1 MKKFPLPFTFRTLA
15 SYALLLY
22 VCGAAHEMAHHFTG
36 AIVCHQF
43 GRMTFNLFVTSD
55 SCTGTV
61 APQAAGPL
69 LSYIVGW
76 IGALLLLTGRKQLL
90 GFGLIAATLPYMR
103 MLSAWT
109 GGGDESVI
117 ARQLL
122 GAGNHKLLV
131 SAVVTAIVLPPL
143 VIAYRS
149 LSNERRPLIYF
160 LSILIPFM
168 PAIVLQRVDQA
179 YFINWINAPG
189 SFAHPTMWG
198 IPVAVLATHIVVF
211 VVFAMTA
218 AQYLWD
224 DANVQMRAG
233 AAILGSEM

>member
-1 MKKFPLPFTFRTLA
+1 MKKFTLPFTSRTLA
-15 SYALLLY
+15 SFALLLY
-22 VCGAAHEMAHHFTG
+22 VCGAAHEMSHHFTG
-36 AIVCHQF
+36 AIACHQF

-69 LSYIVGW
+69 LSYTVGW

-90 GFGLIAATLPYMR
+90 GFGLVAATLPYMR

-131 SAVVTAIVLPPL
+131 GAIVTAIVLPPL

-149 LSNERRPLIYF
+149 LSNARRPLVYF
-160 LSILIPFM
+160 VSILIPFV
-168 PAIVLQRVDQA
+168 PAIVLQRVDQKW
-179 YFINWINAPG
+179 FIGWINAPE

-211 VVFAMTA
+211 VLFAIA
-218 AQYLWD
+218 AAWYLWEPGD
-224 DANVQMRAG
+224 VRLRASV
-233 AAILGSEM
+233 AST

>member
-1 MKKFPLPFTFRTLA
+1 MKKFTLPFTFRALA

-36 AIVCHQF
+36 SIACHQF

-69 LSYIVGW
+69 LSYTVGW
-76 IGALLLLTGRKQLL
+76 IGALLLLAGRKQLL
-90 GFGLIAATLPYMR
+90 GFGLVAATLPYMR
-103 MLSAWT
+103 ILSAWT

-122 GAGNHKLLV
+122 GPGNHKLLV
-131 SAVVTAIVLPPL
+131 GGIVTAIVLPPL

-149 LSNERRPLIYF
+149 LANERRPLVYF
-160 LSILIPFM
+160 LSILIPFV
-168 PAIVLQRVDQA
+168 PAILSQRVDQR
-179 YFINWINAPG
+179 YFVGWINAPER
-189 SFAHPTMWG
+189 FAHPTMWG
-198 IPVAVLATHIVVF
+198 IPVAVVVTHVIVF
-211 VVFAMTA
+211 VVFAVTA
-218 AQYLWD
+218 ARYLWE
-224 DANVQMRAG
+224 AAQRATV
-233 AAILGSEM
+233 AVVGSET

>member
-43 GRMTFNLFVTSD
+43 GRMTFNLFVTSEL
-55 SCTGTV
+55 CPVTL
-61 APQAAGPL
+61 APEAAGPL

-76 IGALLLLTGRKQLL
+76 TGALLLLAGRKQLL
-90 GFGLIAATLPYMR
+90 GFGLVAATLPYMR

-122 GAGNHKLLV
+122 GPGDHRLLV
-131 SAVVTAIVLPPL
+131 GAIVTAIVLPAL

-149 LSNERRPLIYF
+149 LSNARRPWVYF
-160 LSILIPFM
+160 LSILIPFV
-168 PAIVLQRVDQA
+168 PAVVLQRVDQA
-179 YFINWINAPG
+179 YFIDWINTPET
-189 SFAHPTMWG
+189 FAHPILWG
-198 IPVAVLATHIVVF
+198 MPVAVLTTHIF
-211 VVFAMTA
+211 VLVLFAVTA
-218 AQYLWD
+218 ARYLWD
-224 DANVQMRAG
+224 SANVRVRAS
-233 AAILGSEM
+233 AASG